1 MEKAAPQPTKQARPT
16 QPAAGKAPRRTT
28 LSELRRQRIEESP
41 CVVEREEPNE
51 EASRQ
56 RAYAEAVVDEFEVFE
71 VDDEGRVHYHR
82 DRHVDASLYG
92 LHACSL
98 GGTPMVWD
106 GLRYLVGPAALKYM
120 IGLTMRGA
128 TDREVTSMTKRVLNA
143 IEFERRY
150 ELPSPDLI
158 AFKNGILN
166 VRTMELQ
173 EGRRVTY
180 QDRIPNRI
188 PHEIDL
194 EAPADADVEKF
205 LDLASDGH
213 ADVRRNLLQLSYHR
227 YAHSIV
233 LPSFSKLSTG
243 MGLKK

>member
-1 MEKAAPQPTKQARPT
+1 
-16 QPAAGKAPRRTT
+16 
-28 LSELRRQRIEESP
+28 
-41 CVVEREEPNE
+41 
-51 EASRQ
+51 
-56 RAYAEAVVDEFEVFE
+56 
-71 VDDEGRVHYHR
+71 
-82 DRHVDASLYG
+82 
-92 LHACSL
+92 
-98 GGTPMVWD
+98 
-106 GLRYLVGPAALKYM
+106 
-120 IGLTMRGA
+120 
-128 TDREVTSMTKRVLNA
+128 
-143 IEFERRY
+143 
-150 ELPSPDLI
+150 
-158 AFKNGILN
+158 
-166 VRTMELQ
+166 MELQ